1 MSYLVLKKDDMAD
14 AKGKIIQCLKDEGG
28 AAGLDKC
35 CAATGLS
42 KSKCK
47 ARFTRVSRWETTPP
61 SCSQPLALI
70 TFTSACLRKPLAYRR
85 FLWTK
90 SIPPSPP
97 SRVH

>member
-1 MSYLVLKKDDMAD
+1 MSYLVLKKDDMAE

-47 ARFTRVSRWETTPP
+47 A
-61 SCSQPLALI
+61 LI
-70 TFTSACLRKPLAYRR
+70 GTMGNLKTHKYGDIILMDGLR
-85 FLWTK
+85 
-90 SIPPSPP
+90 
-97 SRVH
+97 